1 MQSSNLKSN
10 NLTMSYNPFSLE
22 GKTILVTG
30 ASSGIG
36 QATAIECSKMGAK
49 LVITG
54 RNAERLQETMNQLEG
69 EGHSVIVADLA
80 TAEGVEMLAEQAPIL
95 DGLVNNAGY
104 NIMQLVPFYKK
115 DDMRQIFDVNAL
127 APIYLTHRLV
137 KMKKLSKGASVVFTS
152 SIAGRGMCSP
162 ANGLY
167 SATKGAI
174 SSFTRNAAID
184 LAGKKI
190 RCNSVAPGMIE
201 TPLKVAK
208 NITEEQWAANMEL
221 YPLKRFGQPTD
232 VAYAIIYL
240 LSDASAWVT
249 GSEIV
254 VDGGRSMK

>member
-1 MQSSNLKSN
+1 MN
-10 NLTMSYNPFSLE
+10 NYNPFSLE

-36 QATAIECSKMGAK
+36 QATAIECSKLGAK

-54 RNAERLQETMNQLEG
+54 RNAERLQQTFEQLDG
-69 EGHSVIVADLA
+69 EGHLQITADLSSSD
-80 TAEGVEMLAEQAPIL
+80 GVKELVEKLPIL
-95 DGLVNNAGY
+95 DGCVNNAGY
-104 NIMQLVPFYKK
+104 NVMQLVPFIKEE
-115 DDMRQIFDVNAL
+115 DMRGIFEVNTF
-127 APIYLTHRLV
+127 APFTLTHLLA
-137 KMKKLSKGASVVFTS
+137 KKKKINKGGSIVFTS
-152 SIAGRGMCSP
+152 SIAGRGVTSP

-167 SATKGAI
+167 AATK
-174 SSFTRNAAID
+174 AAVSGFARIAAVD

-221 YPLKRFGQPTD
+221 YPLKRFGNPKD
-232 VAYAIIYL
+232 VAWAIIYL
-240 LSDASAWVT
+240 LSDASCWVT

-254 VDGGRSMK
+254 VDGGRSLK

>member
-1 MQSSNLKSN
+1 MAN
-10 NLTMSYNPFSLE
+10 YNPFSLE

-36 QATAIECSKMGAK
+36 QVTAIECSRLGAK

-54 RNAERLQETMNQLEG
+54 RNVERLQQTFSRLDG
-69 EGHSVIVADLA
+69 EGHLQIVADLSSSD
-80 TAEGVEMLAEQAPIL
+80 GVNGLVERLPIL
-95 DGLVNNAGY
+95 DGCVNNAGY
-104 NIMQLVPFYKK
+104 NVMQLVPFIKEE
-115 DDMRQIFDVNAL
+115 DMRGVFEVNTF
-127 APIYLTHRLV
+127 APFLMTHL
-137 KMKKLSKGASVVFTS
+137 LSKKKKINKGGSIVFTS
-152 SIAGRGMCSP
+152 SIAGRGVASP

-167 SATKGAI
+167 AATK
-174 SSFTRNAAID
+174 AAVSGFMRVAAVD

-221 YPLKRFGQPTD
+221 YPLKRFGNPED

-240 LSDASAWVT
+240 LSDASCWVT

-254 VDGGRSMK
+254 VDGGRSLK

>member
-1 MQSSNLKSN
+1 MSN
-10 NLTMSYNPFSLE
+10 YNPFSLE

-54 RNAERLQETMNQLEG
+54 RSVERLQETFKHLEG
-69 EGHSVIVADLA
+69 EGHLQIPADFSTSDGVRELVENLPIV
-80 TAEGVEMLAEQAPIL
+80 
-95 DGLVNNAGY
+95 DGCVNNAGY
-104 NIMQLVPFYKK
+104 NVMQLVPFIKEE
-115 DDMRQIFDVNAL
+115 DMRSIFEVNAF
-127 APIYLTHRLV
+127 APLILTHMLAKR
-137 KMKKLSKGASVVFTS
+137 KKINKGGSIVFTS
-152 SIAGRGMCSP
+152 SIAGRGVTSP
-162 ANGLY
+162 ANSLY
-167 SATKGAI
+167 AATKAAI
-174 SSFTRNAAID
+174 SSFARIAAVD

-221 YPLKRFGQPTD
+221 YPLKRFGDPKD

-240 LSDASAWVT
+240 LSDASCWVT

-254 VDGGRSMK
+254 VDGGRSLK

>member
-1 MQSSNLKSN
+1 
-10 NLTMSYNPFSLE
+10 MSYNPFSLS

-54 RNAERLQETMNQLEG
+54 RNPERLQETMNQLEG
-69 EGHSVIVADLA
+69 EGHSMIIADFA
-80 TAEGVEMLAEQAPIL
+80 TSAGVEALVAECPTL

-104 NIMQLVPFYKK
+104 NIMELVPFIK
-115 DDMRQIFDVNAL
+115 DGDMRKLFDVNAF
-127 APIYLTHRLV
+127 APIYLTHCLV
-137 KMKKLSKGASVVFTS
+137 KTKKLNKGGSIVFTS

-162 ANGLY
+162 ANSLY

-221 YPLKRFGQPTD
+221 YPLKRFGQPND
-232 VAYAIIYL
+232 VA
-240 LSDASAWVT
+240 
-249 GSEIV
+249 
-254 VDGGRSMK
+254 